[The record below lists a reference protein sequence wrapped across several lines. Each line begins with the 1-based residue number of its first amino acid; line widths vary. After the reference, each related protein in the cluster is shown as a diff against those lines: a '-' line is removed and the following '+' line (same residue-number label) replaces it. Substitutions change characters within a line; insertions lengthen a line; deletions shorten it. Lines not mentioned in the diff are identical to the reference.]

1 MICYSLCVIAQ
12 VSTHELPYSFNKD
25 VASTLN
31 KKTIDLKIMPEWD
44 LTLLNTLT
52 GDIFYKEHI
61 IDSFVRVNT
70 ATWPYG
76 VYTIIAQI
84 GNKTVSKKIVIK

>member
-1 MICYSLCVIAQ
+1 
-12 VSTHELPYSFNKD
+12 
-25 VASTLN
+25 
-31 KKTIDLKIMPEWD
+31 MPEWD